1 MKVSYR
7 IVEEITPNGEWE
19 TVGVIIHWPDA
30 SPPMQL
36 RGLLQHTV
44 SRSIWRKIRQEVSE
58 KQLNLET
65 YHEALEKY
73 NDCYQI
79 LPEIH
84 QLQAQNEAE
93 IRKLLREKYVFVNE
107 KLAITKSGTD

>member
-1 MKVSYR
+1 MKVSYK
-7 IVEEITPNGEWE
+7 IVKEITPDGEWE

-44 SRSIWRKIRQEVSE
+44 SRSIWREIRQEARN

-65 YHEALEKY
+65 YHEALQKY
-73 NDCYQI
+73 KNCYQI

-84 QLQAQNEAE
+84 QLQAQSEAE
-93 IRKLLREKYVFVNE
+93 IRKILREKYVFVNE
-107 KLAITKSGTD
+107 KTAITKSEF